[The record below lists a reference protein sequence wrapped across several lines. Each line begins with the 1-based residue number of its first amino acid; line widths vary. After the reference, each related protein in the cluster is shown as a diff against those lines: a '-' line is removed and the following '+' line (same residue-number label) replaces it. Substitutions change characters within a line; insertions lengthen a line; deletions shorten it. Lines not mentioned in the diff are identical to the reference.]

1 VSGEILTLEDTADV
15 GEDNAGVLVLHDR
28 RSTYI
33 AWEDVERIEFG
44 G

>member
-1 VSGEILTLEDTADV
+1 MSGEVLTLEDTADV
-15 GEDNAGVLVLHDR
+15 GDENAGILVLHDR

-33 AWEDVERIEFG
+33 YWDDVERIEFG